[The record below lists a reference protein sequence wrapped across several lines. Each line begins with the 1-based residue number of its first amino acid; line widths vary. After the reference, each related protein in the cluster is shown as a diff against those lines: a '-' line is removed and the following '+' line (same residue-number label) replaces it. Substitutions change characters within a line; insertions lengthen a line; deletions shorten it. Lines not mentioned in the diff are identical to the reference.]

1 MCTLRNYGNI
11 FKSLEKFCAI
21 KYDTGLEN
29 IIEDLAIIE
38 NTSGALR
45 FLAKLGLKFD
55 AIKPEEIDEE
65 KLKEITI
72 EMNQKVE
79 EETFFEWINSKTP
92 EQQRAM
98 KNWITMQE
106 QARDK
111 QQL

>member
-1 MCTLRNYGNI
+1 MTIKKSRNINLRI
-11 FKSLEKFCAI
+11 DDQLLDEIEKIAI
-21 KYDTGLEN
+21 ERFD
-29 IIEDLAIIE
+29 E

-55 AIKPEEIDEE
+55 AIKPEEIDQE
-65 KLKEITI
+65 KLKEITD
-72 EMNQKVE
+72 EMNQKIKD
-79 EETFFEWINSKTP
+79 ETFFEFINSKTP
-92 EQQRAM
+92 NEQSAI

>member
-1 MCTLRNYGNI
+1 MTIKKMRLINLRI
-11 FKSLEKFCAI
+11 DDQLLDEIEKIAI
-21 KYDTGLEN
+21 ERFD
-29 IIEDLAIIE
+29 E

-45 FLAKLGLKFD
+45 FLAKLGIKVD
-55 AIKPEEIDEE
+55 AIKPEEIDQE
-65 KLKEITI
+65 KLKEITD
-72 EMNQKVE
+72 ELNEKVK

-92 EQQRAM
+92 EQQRAL

>member
-1 MCTLRNYGNI
+1 MRLINLRI
-11 FKSLEKFCAI
+11 DDQLLDEIEKIAI
-21 KYDTGLEN
+21 ERFD
-29 IIEDLAIIE
+29 E
-38 NTSGALR
+38 NTSEAIR
-45 FLAKLGLKFD
+45 FLAKLGMKFD
-55 AIKPEEIDEE
+55 AIKPEEIDQE
-65 KLKEITI
+65 KLKEITD
-72 EMNQKVE
+72 EMNQKVK

>member
-1 MCTLRNYGNI
+1 MRLINLRI
-11 FKSLEKFCAI
+11 DDQLLDEIEKIAI
-21 KYDTGLEN
+21 ERFD
-29 IIEDLAIIE
+29 E
-38 NTSGALR
+38 NTSEAIR
-45 FLAKLGLKFD
+45 FLAKLGMKFD

-79 EETFFEWINSKTP
+79 DETFFEWINSKTP